1 MQKVIYIQIWRTK
14 STKQYLRLKLK
25 TFLLWKL
32 FFHWIDLCWLPS
44 DSCHNHSGSGNLS
57 LENEYY
63 TFIIRL
69 LHSER
74 YRKYTFWKQSY
85 LFVSLFCYF
94 PSTSTCLLSWHWK
107 STFVMPNLINNID
120 LLFNNRRWL
129 RWLMA
134 KKRYKK
140 VLAKYQQQ

>member
-1 MQKVIYIQIWRTK
+1 MTHKIYETIFEIKTQNLLSLKIIF
-14 STKQYLRLKLK
+14 SLNRLMLI
-25 TFLLWKL
+25 TV
-32 FFHWIDLCWLPS
+32 
-44 DSCHNHSGSGNLS
+44 SCHNHSGSDNLS
-57 LENEYY
+57 FENEYY

-69 LHSER
+69 LHSQR

-85 LFVSLFCYF
+85 LFVSLFYYF

-107 STFVMPNLINNID
+107 STFVMPNLINKID